1 MQEFR
6 EYIKKKLEEKGISI
20 NKLSEEIRVREMYL
34 KDVLAGRR
42 VSLPTIHKISE
53 YLNDPYLVYLY
64 VSEKL
69 LNEKRKSKKSSSKN
83 SKKEV

>member
-1 MQEFR
+1 MQFR
-6 EYIKKKLEEKGISI
+6 EYINEKLKKKGISI
-20 NKLSEEIRVREMYL
+20 NKLSEELRIREGYL
-34 KDVLAGRR
+34 RDVLAGRR

-69 LNEKRKSKKSSSKN
+69 QEKN
-83 SKKEV
+83 FKKEVEEHDKV

>member
-1 MQEFR
+1 MQEFTK
-6 EYIKKKLEEKGISI
+6 YLKKKLEGKGISI
-20 NKLSEEIRVREMYL
+20 NKLSEEIRVRDVYL
-34 KDVLAGRR
+34 RDILAGRR
-42 VSLPTIHKISE
+42 VSFPTIHKISE

-64 VSEKL
+64 VFEKL

>member
-20 NKLSEEIRVREMYL
+20 NKLSEEIRVREVYL
-34 KDVLAGRR
+34 RDVLAGRR

-69 LNEKRKSKKSSSKN
+69 LNEKRKSKKSN
-83 SKKEV
+83 SKSK

>member
-20 NKLSEEIRVREMYL
+20 NKLSEEIRVREVYL
-34 KDVLAGRR
+34 RDVLAGRR

-69 LNEKRKSKKSSSKN
+69 LNEKRKTNKSN